1 MAEPDNFILTLLREI
16 RAEMNQRFQGLETG
30 MNARFNSVD
39 EQLDRVDKRIDS
51 VKQAAFGE
59 SVLGRYAVA
68 EVEDRLEK
76 MEKRLRTLEQ
86 ERG

>member
-1 MAEPDNFILTLLREI
+1 MAGPNNFILTLQREI

-76 MEKRLRTLEQ
+76 MEKRLRTLEE

>member
-16 RAEMNQRFQGLETG
+16 RAEMN
-30 MNARFNSVD
+30 ARFGDMDRRFDGVD
-39 EQLDRVDKRIDS
+39 ERLDRVEKRIDS

-76 MEKRLRTLEQ
+76 MEKRLRTLEE

>member
-76 MEKRLRTLEQ
+76 MEKRLRTLEE